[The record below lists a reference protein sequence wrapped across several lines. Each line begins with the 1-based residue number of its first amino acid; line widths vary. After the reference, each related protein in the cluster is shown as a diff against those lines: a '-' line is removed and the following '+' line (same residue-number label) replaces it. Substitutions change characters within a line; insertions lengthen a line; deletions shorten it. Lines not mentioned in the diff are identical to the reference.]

1 MCGIVGYFGAKDP
14 KEVIVG
20 GLKRLEYRGYDS
32 AGVAILDSAAG
43 VGAASGAGAS
53 TGAGPNAGAGS
64 SAGAMKIKVVRAS
77 GKLSEL
83 AKKLETEKFSGH
95 LGIGHTRWATHGVP
109 SERNAHPHTVDG
121 VSLVHNGIIENYQ
134 EIKAEL
140 IRGGSEI
147 KSDTDSELVAHL
159 LAAKVKETGDLFK
172 AVELVLPRLTGAYAI
187 LAMWEKQP
195 DVMVAFKNGPPLVI
209 GIGEKEMIVASDVQ
223 AIISHTNKV
232 VYLDDHEIA
241 LCKGAELKLFS
252 AAGQP
257 IKKEVSTITWSADQ
271 VEKAGFKHFM
281 LKEIFEQPRAVANAI
296 APHVDLSSKTVKL
309 LDVGITEE
317 QLQKIQRIFIIACG
331 TSYYAGMAGK
341 YMIEEVS
348 GVPVECDIASEFRY
362 RNPVIPTN
370 SLVVTI
376 SQSGETADT
385 LAAIRLAK
393 QAGALTLS
401 ICNVRAS
408 SIDREAHGR
417 LYMNSG
423 PEIGVASTKAF
434 VSTLAILNLLAIK
447 LGQLNGYVGTEVQ
460 QAAVEA
466 LLGLPA
472 QMETVLSYDK
482 FFAESASKLKAYR
495 GILFMGRGINYPIAL
510 EGALKLKELAYMHA
524 EGYAAGEMKHGPL
537 ALIDDRMLIL
547 MVCPSDK
554 NYEKTLS
561 NLEEARARGGKI
573 VSIGTG
579 DNHELKAVS
588 DDYLALPKAG
598 WMLNPI
604 LAAIPVQLLA
614 YHVAD
619 AMGHDVDQP
628 RNLAKS
634 VTVE

>member
-32 AGVAILDSAAG
+32 AGVAILDSEPG
-43 VGAASGAGAS
+43 SP
-53 TGAGPNAGAGS
+53 AGP
-64 SAGAMKIKVVRAS
+64 MKIKVVRAS
-77 GKLSEL
+77 GKLAEL
-83 AKKLETEKFSGH
+83 SKKLETEKFSGR

-140 IRGGSEI
+140 IRGGSQI

-172 AVELVLPRLTGAYAI
+172 AVELVLPRLTGAYAV

-195 DVMVAFKNGPPLVI
+195 DVMVAFKNGPPLVV
-209 GIGEKEMIVASDVQ
+209 GIGDKEMIVASDVQ

-241 LCKGAELKLFS
+241 LCKGSELKVFS
-252 AAGQP
+252 AAGHP
-257 IKKEVSTITWSADQ
+257 IKKEIVTITWSADQ

-296 APHVDLSSKTVKL
+296 APHIDLESKMVRL
-309 LDVGITEE
+309 ADVGISEE
-317 QLQKIQRIFIIACG
+317 QFQKIERVFIIACG

-341 YMIEEVS
+341 YMIEEVAR
-348 GVPVECDIASEFRY
+348 VPVECDIASEFRY
-362 RNPVIPTN
+362 RLPVIPRN
-370 SLVVTI
+370 SLVITI

-393 QAGALTLS
+393 QSGATTLS

-447 LGQLNGYVGTEVQ
+447 LGQLHGMVGQSAQ
-460 QAAVEA
+460 QDAVEA

-598 WMLNPI
+598 WMLNPV